1 MRKRL
6 NLMLMLN
13 VFLAILLISC
23 SAQQEQSSLERTI
36 ISVSGSVPG
45 APYSSGI
52 LVGNT
57 LYCSG
62 SIGVNT
68 ETNELGD
75 GITEQ
80 TRLVLTII
88 KSIVEEAGFEMKNV
102 VKSTV
107 FLKNIDDYAEM
118 NNVYRTFF
126 PTEPPARETV
136 AVAEIVRGAL
146 VEISCIAVK

>member
-1 MRKRL
+1 MRKHV
-6 NLMLMLN
+6 NLILMFN
-13 VFLAILLISC
+13 VSLVILLIGC
-23 SAQQEQSSLERTI
+23 SAPQEKGNVVRRV
-36 ISVSGSVPG
+36 ISVNDPVEG

-62 SIGVNT
+62 NIGIIS
-68 ETNELGD
+68 ETDELAD
-75 GITEQ
+75 GIAEQ
-80 TRLVLTII
+80 TRIVLTTI
-88 KSIVEEAGFEMKNV
+88 KAIVEEAGFEMKDV

-107 FLKNIDDYAEM
+107 FLKNIDDYTEM

-126 PTEPPARETV
+126 PNDPPARETV

>member
-1 MRKRL
+1 MRKRW
-6 NLMLMLN
+6 NLALMLN

-80 TRLVLTII
+80 TRLALTII

-107 FLKNIDDYAEM
+107 FLKNIDDYTEM

>member
-1 MRKRL
+1 MRKRW
-6 NLMLMLN
+6 NLALMLN

-107 FLKNIDDYAEM
+107 FLKNIDDYTEM